1 MIFMSCVPTRIEI
14 PVSVII
20 KRQTHLN
27 SFSFDKNF
35 ILQHS
40 LHMILSMERFW
51 TSPYSIYRFRLL
63 QFRPKQ
69 KERPPISRKPF
80 VSSWCTFLSI
90 FLFFSSCD
98 LAETQDWGKSSN
110 PPVTD
115 CNLSSAQIGV
125 SGYFLFAVS
134 RFTSQRISILIIL

>member
-40 LHMILSMERFW
+40 LHMIFKYGEVLD
-51 TSPYSIYRFRLL
+51 
-63 QFRPKQ
+63 
-69 KERPPISRKPF
+69 
-80 VSSWCTFLSI
+80 LSI
-90 FLFFSSCD
+90 LD
-98 LAETQDWGKSSN
+98 L
-110 PPVTD
+110 
-115 CNLSSAQIGV
+115 QI
-125 SGYFLFAVS
+125 
-134 RFTSQRISILIIL
+134 